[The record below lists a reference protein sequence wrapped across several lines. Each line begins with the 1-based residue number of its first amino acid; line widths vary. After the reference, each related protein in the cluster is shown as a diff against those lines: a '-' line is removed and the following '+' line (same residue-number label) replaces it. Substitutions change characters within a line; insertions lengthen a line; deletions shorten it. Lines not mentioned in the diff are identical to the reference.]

1 MVVCLYF
8 DYKKQEENQLIQ
20 LLHQISI
27 PYNFFSMRTLLLFQC
42 NFTEAHSKSF
52 FIKINIINM

>member
-27 PYNFFSMRTLLLFQC
+27 PYN
-42 NFTEAHSKSF
+42 HKHP
-52 FIKINIINM
+52 K